1 MKNILYIFLLYIV
14 ISCTTTKYVE
24 IPVEHTK
31 IEYRDRIK
39 HDSIYLKDS
48 IVQKKENDTIYLEIY
63 KYLYKYKYLRD
74 TINIVD
80 SIPVVTI
87 QEVTKEVNK
96 LHNWQFILMVLGGG
110 FIAVVGYKLIR
121 IIKI

>member
-1 MKNILYIFLLYIV
+1 M
-14 ISCTTTKYVE
+14 
-24 IPVEHTK
+24 EHTK
-31 IEYRDRIK
+31 LENRDRRK
-39 HDSIYLKDS
+39 HDSIYLRDS

-74 TINIVD
+74 TVNIVD
-80 SIPVVTI
+80 TIPVVTI

-110 FIAVVGYKLIR
+110 FIAVIGYKLIR
-121 IIKI
+121 IIKV

>member
-74 TINIVD
+74 TVNVVDTIPIV
-80 SIPVVTI
+80 IT

>member
-1 MKNILYIFLLYIV
+1 MKKLLFIFLLYIV
-14 ISCTTTKYVE
+14 ISCTTTKYVK

-39 HDSIYLKDS
+39 HDSIYFKDS
-48 IVQKKENDTIYLEIY
+48 TVQKKENDTIYLEIY

-74 TINIVD
+74 TVNVVDTIPIV
-80 SIPVVTI
+80 IT

-110 FIAVVGYKLIR
+110 FIAAIGYKLIR